1 MFNYVS
7 SHNGKSHSHY
17 LITLENDHNLL
28 LSKIRIKTLCMY
40 IWYTSPTQRRGNKQE
55 LNIVISIEDD

>member
-7 SHNGKSHSHY
+7 SHNGKPHSHY

-40 IWYTSPTQRRGNKQE
+40 IWYTSLTQRRGNKHGA
-55 LNIVISIEDD
+55 